1 MAEALTTVLPRSF
14 ASVGTFR
21 RASRPTRGAV
31 RTLTRATLDDERDA
45 SSRAS
50 FSIGR
55 RASLAGAGASALAG
69 TFPLPSRADV
79 LTPKGY
85 DDPVVS
91 PTGWNLLESDKDTIG
106 CAYVIEWPS
115 GWCAL
120 SDLSSARTVGV
131 DASWKNPLDEASTLA
146 VFISDAA
153 GARSVADRGSLEK
166 VAASRADSAP
176 RQFCVGKRK
185 RQTPVGDGG
194 PRGAH
199 LRRRDQGGRRHGRAI
214 RKRGGAG
221 GHHRARGK
229 RVSHPS
235 HRERLRVAGG
245 EGETETRRRE
255 LPRRRQVSVVARQYD
270 TLADSMRRD

>member
-21 RASRPTRGAV
+21 RASRPTSGAV
-31 RTLTRATLDDERDA
+31 RRRTRAELDDARDA

-120 SDLSSARTVGV
+120 SDLSSARPSAWTPPG
-131 DASWKNPLDEASTLA
+131 KPLDEASTLA

-166 VAASRADSAP
+166 VAASRRLGAATGSWASESARP
-176 RQFCVGKRK
+176 QSATGAEALTYDVETKVGGGTAERFGSAVEL
-185 RQTPVGDGG
+185 VGITVHGG
-194 PRGAH
+194 KEYLIRATASASAWPAERAR
-199 LRRRDQGGRRHGRAI
+199 LRRAVESS
-214 RKRGGAG
+214 ASS
-221 GHHRARGK
+221 AS
-229 RVSHPS
+229 VSSRPTV
-235 HRERLRVAGG
+235 R
-245 EGETETRRRE
+245 
-255 LPRRRQVSVVARQYD
+255 Y
-270 TLADSMRRD
+270 LADLMRRD

>member
-1 MAEALTTVLPRSF
+1 MTEALTTALPRSF
-14 ASVGTFR
+14 ASVGTSR
-21 RASRPTRGAV
+21 RASRPTRGAA
-31 RTLTRATLDDERDA
+31 RTPTRAILDDERDA

-50 FSIGR
+50 LASRSIGR

-69 TFPLPSRADV
+69 AFPLPSRADV

-194 PRGAH
+194 AKALTYDIETKVGGGTAGRFGSAVELVGITVHGGKEYLIRATASASAWPAEKAR
-199 LRRRDQGGRRHGRAI
+199 LRRAVESFRVV
-214 RKRGGAG
+214 
-221 GHHRARGK
+221 GK
-229 RVSHPS
+229 C
-235 HRERLRVAGG
+235 
-245 EGETETRRRE
+245 
-255 LPRRRQVSVVARQYD
+255 
-270 TLADSMRRD
+270 